1 MTGFLRACERRGR
14 ALLVAGLVA
23 GLAGGLVWPQ
33 GVARLAPL
41 IGPVVVA
48 LLFLAVLRLGPEGVR
63 AGLRGLGGAVAAVL
77 VLQLAL
83 PLAVAGGFA
92 ALGWAGPVALGVVLT
107 LAAAPVTGSP
117 NLTLMAGGDGAA
129 ALRALVLGTALL
141 PLTVVPV
148 FLIVPAFGDPA
159 TVAGVVGRLLL
170 MIGAAGGLALAL
182 RHWRVVETR
191 HLPALDGVSAL
202 LLAAIVVALMGAA
215 GPALLTPRG
224 WGLLAGAFALNLGLN
239 LTAAGL
245 ARARGQDSIA
255 AGMIAGNR
263 NIALFLGAIPT
274 GVVPELLPWIGLYQI
289 PMYLAPVLMP
299 PLYRA
304 LGLSPTSA
312 PPCRRQD
319 AT

>member
-1 MTGFLRACERRGR
+1 MTGFLLTCARHGR
-14 ALLVAGLVA
+14 LLLVLGLA
-23 GLAGGLVWPQ
+23 LGLAGGLVWPE

-63 AGLRGLGGAVAAVL
+63 AGLRGVGGAVAAVL
-77 VLQLAL
+77 VLQLAI

-107 LAAAPVTGSP
+107 LAAAPITGSP

-141 PLTVVPV
+141 PATVVPV
-148 FLIVPAFGDPA
+148 FLLVPAFGDA
-159 TVAGVVGRLLL
+159 GSVAGVVGRLLL
-170 MIGAAGGLALAL
+170 LIGAAGGLALAL
-182 RHWRVVETR
+182 RHWGVVR
-191 HLPALDGVSAL
+191 AAHLPALDGVSAL
-202 LLAAIVVALMGAA
+202 LLGGIVVALMGAA
-215 GPALLTPRG
+215 GPALLTPAG

-239 LTAAGL
+239 LGAAAL
-245 ARARGQDSIA
+245 ARARGGDPVS
-255 AGMIAGNR
+255 AGMVAGNR
-263 NIALFLGAIPT
+263 NIALFLGAIPA
-274 GVVPELLPWIGLYQI
+274 GVVPGLLPWIGLYQI

-304 LGLSPTSA
+304 LGLSPTAS
-312 PPCRRQD
+312 RQ
-319 AT
+319 

>member
-1 MTGFLRACERRGR
+1 
-14 ALLVAGLVA
+14 
-23 GLAGGLVWPQ
+23 
-33 GVARLAPL
+33 VARLAPL
-41 IGPVVVA
+41 IGPVVVV

-63 AGLRGLGGAVAAVL
+63 AGLVGIRGALVAVL

-117 NLTLMAGGDGAA
+117 NLTLMADGDGAA

-148 FLIVPAFGDPA
+148 FLAVPALGAPA
-159 TVAGVVGRLLL
+159 AVAGVVGRLLAL
-170 MIGAAGGLALAL
+170 IVLAAGLALAL
-182 RHWRVVETR
+182 RHWGFVRAQ

-202 LLAAIVVALMGAA
+202 MLAAIVVALMGAA
-215 GPALLTPRG
+215 GPALLTPTG
-224 WGLLAGAFALNLGLN
+224 WGLLALAVALNLGLN
-239 LTAAGL
+239 LGAAML
-245 ARARGQDSIA
+245 ARATGGDPVA
-255 AGMIAGNR
+255 AGMVAGNR
-263 NIALFLGAIPT
+263 NIALFLGAIPA
-274 GVVPELLPWIGLYQI
+274 GVVPGLLPWIGLYQI

-304 LGLSPTSA
+304 LGLSPTAS
-312 PPCRRQD
+312 RQ
-319 AT
+319 